1 METRPPTL
9 AGLAAVVGFALSCFG
24 LLVYL
29 WTAFGGPTPLAPE
42 SYRFTALYPDA
53 TQLIAQTDVRIS
65 GVDVGRVTDV
75 TQEGELARAEIE
87 LNAEHAPIPAETRT
101 ILRRKTLLGE
111 PFIELIPPTEDG
123 RSGEM
128 LPEDGELEP
137 GQTKLAVDLDEVLRA
152 LDRPTRREL
161 KLVLAELA
169 RGVGDQ
175 GRALNSAIGNL
186 APTAEGGAD
195 LFAILNSQRRATQ
208 TLIRDSGEVLEA
220 LSERRG
226 ALSGLV
232 KSGAG
237 VLDATASR
245 DRELTETVKLLPPL
259 LAELRPTLEL
269 SRELAVDAKPLLDEL
284 GPASKLLPGTLRD
297 LHALAPDLR
306 ATFEALGPVL
316 DRAPTG
322 IPALTST
329 LAAARPLMRESLPA
343 LRDAIPGLEFV
354 LPYHRELA
362 GWQTKLGLA
371 TQSSAVDA
379 QGTRRHI
386 LRTIIPLTPE
396 GLGIFQGD
404 PLKMLASNRH
414 NPYAKPGY
422 LDELAPPGHL
432 KTFDCDNEATGLDLP
447 YPLDDAPPCTEQ
459 GPFSFN
465 GFTGTY
471 PQVHR
476 AP

>member
-1 METRPPTL
+1 METRPPTI
-9 AGLAAVVGFALSCFG
+9 AGLAAVVGFALSCFA

-29 WTAFGGPTPLAPE
+29 WTTFGGPTPLAPE

-75 TQEGELARAEIE
+75 TQEGEVARAEIE
-87 LNAEHAPIPAETRT
+87 LDSEYAPIPAETQT

-111 PFIELIPPTEDG
+111 PFIELIPPPEDE
-123 RSGEM
+123 RDGEM
-128 LPEDGELEP
+128 LAEDGELAP

-161 KLVLAELA
+161 KLVLGELA

-175 GRALNSAIGNL
+175 GHALNSSVANL
-186 APTAEGGAD
+186 APTLEGGAD
-195 LFAILNSQRRATQ
+195 VFEILNSQRRATQ

-226 ALSGLV
+226 ALSSLV
-232 KSGAG
+232 RSGSR

-245 DRELTETVKLLPPL
+245 DRELTETVELLPPL

-269 SRELAVDAKPLLDEL
+269 ARDVGVDAKPLLAEL

-297 LHALAPDLR
+297 LHALSPDLR
-306 ATFEALGPVL
+306 DTFRSLGPVL

-322 IPALTST
+322 VPALTST
-329 LAAARPLMRESLPA
+329 LAAARPLMRESRPA
-343 LRDAIPGLEFV
+343 LQDAIPAVEFL
-354 LPYHRELA
+354 LPYQRELA
-362 GWQTKLGLA
+362 SWQTKLGLA
-371 TQSSAVDA
+371 TQSTGGAE
-379 QGTRRHI
+379 GRHV
-386 LRTIIPLTPE
+386 LRTLIPFTPE
-396 GLGIFQGD
+396 GLGIYNG
-404 PLKMLASNRH
+404 PPIGSNRH
-414 NPYAKPGY
+414 NPYGKPGY
-422 LDELAPPGHL
+422 LDDVGRPHVKA
-432 KTFDCDNEATGLDLP
+432 FDCRNTEGGIHLP
-447 YPLDDAPPCTEQ
+447 LPAPPCEEQ
-459 GPFSFN
+459 GPFDFN
-465 GFTGTY
+465 GFTGAY
-471 PQVHR
+471 PQVHK

>member
-1 METRPPTL
+1 METRTPTL

-29 WTAFGGPTPLAPE
+29 WTTFGGPTPLAPE
-42 SYRFTALYPDA
+42 SYRFKALYPDA

-65 GVDVGRVTDV
+65 GVDVGRVTAV
-75 TQEGELARAEIE
+75 TQEGEVAEAEIE
-87 LNAEHAPIPAETRT
+87 LDAEHAPIPAETRT
-101 ILRRKTLLGE
+101 LLRRKTLLGE
-111 PFIELIPPTEDG
+111 PFIELIPPTEDE

-128 LPEDGELEP
+128 LPEDGQLP
-137 GQTKLAVDLDEVLRA
+137 TGQVEHAVDLDEVLRA

-161 KLVLAELA
+161 RLVLGELA

-175 GRALNSAIGNL
+175 GEELNSAIGNL
-186 APTAEGGAD
+186 APVAEGGAD
-195 LFAILNSQRRATQ
+195 LFEILNSQKRATQ
-208 TLIRDSGEVLEA
+208 TLVRDSGEVLQA

-226 ALSGLV
+226 ALSSLV
-232 KSGAG
+232 ESGAS

-245 DRELTETVKLLPPL
+245 DRELTETVELLPPL

-269 SRELAVDAKPLLDEL
+269 SRELAVDAGPFLDEL

-306 ATFEALGPVL
+306 ATFQELGPL
-316 DRAPTG
+316 LHRAPTG

-343 LRDAIPGLEFV
+343 LQELIPAIEYL

-362 GWQTKLGLA
+362 AWQAKLGLA

-379 QGTRRHI
+379 GGTTRHI
-386 LRTIIPLTPE
+386 LRTIIPMTPE
-396 GLGIFQGD
+396 GLGIFNGD
-404 PLKMLASNRH
+404 PLEILATNRH

-422 LDELAPPGHL
+422 LDEVGNPFVKA
-432 KTFDCDNEATGLDLP
+432 FDCRNVASGLELP
-447 YPLDDAPPCTEQ
+447 PPFDSAPPCEEQ
-459 GPFSFN
+459 GPFEIN

-476 AP
+476 TP